1 MKNDLSTLAADMDKV
16 LNSDENKDMFSNS
29 SMLEKLAF
37 KKVSEQEE
45 VSEVEVALGLS
56 LKKTAGCCECGEE
69 KHHECK
75 CECHDKKEAS
85 TLNSMIING
94 AKVKCINNNG
104 GAKDKLTVGKSYE
117 VIDEKKAQYSIK
129 DDTGEVNDWT
139 KHRFEKEASVRNPAR
154 EAFNALLKVSEDLE
168 SAGFERLAAASILL
182 ADKLITE
189 AKAKSSKKSDKSE
202 KSKGS
207 EKSKSKGKKM
217 DMKERMEKMRKMQKG
232 KGKKDS
238 KKSEKK

>member
-16 LNSDENKDMFSNS
+16 LNSNENKDMFSNS

-37 KKVSEQEE
+37 RKVSEQEE
-45 VSEVEVALGLS
+45 VSEIEVELDSS

-75 CECHDKKEAS
+75 CECHDKKE
-85 TLNSMIING
+85 
-94 AKVKCINNNG
+94 
-104 GAKDKLTVGKSYE
+104 
-117 VIDEKKAQYSIK
+117 EKK
-129 DDTGEVNDWT
+129 E
-139 KHRFEKEASVRNPAR
+139 EKKASVRNPAR

-182 ADKLITE
+182 ADKLIVE
-189 AKAKSSKKSDKSE
+189 AKAKSSKKTDKSE

-232 KGKKDS
+232 KGKGKDS

>member
-1 MKNDLSTLAADMDKV
+1 MKQDLSNSIAAEMDKV
-16 LNSDENKDMFSNS
+16 LNSDENKEMFSNS

-37 KKVSEQEE
+37 RKVSEQDQ
-45 VSEVEVALGLS
+45 VSEIEMELDPS
-56 LKKTAGCCECGEE
+56 LRKTAGCCECGEAKKHQCDCHCHKDTE
-69 KHHECK
+69 KE
-75 CECHDKKEAS
+75 
-85 TLNSMIING
+85 
-94 AKVKCINNNG
+94 
-104 GAKDKLTVGKSYE
+104 
-117 VIDEKKAQYSIK
+117 EKK
-129 DDTGEVNDWT
+129 
-139 KHRFEKEASVRNPAR
+139 ASVRNPAR

-168 SAGFERLAAASILL
+168 SAGFARLAAASILL

-202 KSKGS
+202 KAKAS